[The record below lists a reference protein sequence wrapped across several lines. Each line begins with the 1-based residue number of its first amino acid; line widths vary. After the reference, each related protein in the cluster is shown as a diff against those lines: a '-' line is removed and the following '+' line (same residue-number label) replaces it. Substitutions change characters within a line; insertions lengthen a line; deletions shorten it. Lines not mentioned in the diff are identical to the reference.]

1 MGSKFRTLLLG
12 MTLLMGAFGGVPM
25 CPEEIE
31 ELMRSTNQPKIEYTI
46 PDQSDKG
53 EPELPG

>member
-1 MGSKFRTLLLG
+1 MGSKFRALLLG

-25 CPEEIE
+25 RPDEIE
-31 ELMRSTNQPKIEYTI
+31 EIMRSMNQPRVEYTI
-46 PDQSDKG
+46 PDESDKG